1 MFKLPI
7 TTIALIIVCS
17 GSIIGPLGM
26 AGVNIAIP
34 NLAEDLQ
41 ASAKMIGWMPTLYLL
56 SSVIFMLPCGKIADN
71 YGRKRVYAF
80 GLGLNALASLMCAIA
95 SSIEWVLFWRFVQGA
110 AGAMIFGIGV
120 AIITS
125 ITPNNKRGM
134 ALGTSAACVYIG
146 LSAAP
151 AIGGWLTEIWG
162 WRAVFYS
169 QIPLVLLLLLA
180 IRLFLHG
187 EWKNDK
193 KSSFDWWGTALFSL
207 FAICLVLGLSDL
219 PTMTGWGLTLLSVIS
234 LGLFI
239 IHQSKSRRPL
249 IRVQMFSESRVF
261 SLSLSTSFL
270 MYASNFSLAFLL
282 SLYLQYIKG
291 LSPSHA
297 GQIVLLQAVS
307 MAIMAPLS
315 GKLSDK
321 IQPRIIAT
329 FGCIIV
335 MVSFFLLS
343 LLSMDSSITYISGS
357 LLLLGIGFG
366 LFSTPNN
373 NAIMGAVD
381 KNELGVASSSMNL
394 SRTIGNLFGMSLVNL
409 IVHYYLGDST
419 FSAQHSHA
427 LMSTISLAFNVSLGF
442 VILASCISAF
452 RGKA

>member
-1 MFKLPI
+1 MFKLPT
-7 TTIALIIVCS
+7 TTIALIIICS

-34 NLAEDLQ
+34 NLAEDLH
-41 ASAKMIGWMPTLYLL
+41 ANAKMIAWMPTLYLL
-56 SSVIFMLPCGKIADN
+56 SSVMFMLPCGKVADN

-80 GLGLNALASLMCAIA
+80 GLGLNAVASLMCALA
-95 SSIEWVLFWRFVQGA
+95 TSIEWVLFWRFIQGA

-125 ITPNNKRGM
+125 VTPDNKRGM

-151 AIGGWLTEIWG
+151 AVGGWLTEMWG

-169 QIPLVLLLLLA
+169 QIPLVLLLLAA
-180 IRLFLHG
+180 IKLFLHE

-193 KSSFDWWGTALFSL
+193 KSPFDWWGTVIFSL
-207 FAICLVLGLSDL
+207 FALFLVLGLSDL
-219 PTMTGWGLTLLSVIS
+219 PDIAGWLLTVLSIIC
-234 LGLFI
+234 LMLFI
-239 IHQSKSRRPL
+239 VHQSRSRRPL
-249 IRVQMFSESRVF
+249 IRVQMFLESRVF
-261 SLSLSTSFL
+261 SLSLTTSFL

-291 LSPSHA
+291 LSPTHA
-297 GQIVLLQAVS
+297 GQIILLQAVS
-307 MAIMAPLS
+307 MAIMAPLA
-315 GKLSDK
+315 GRLSDK
-321 IQPRIIAT
+321 VQPRLLAT
-329 FGCIIV
+329 LGCIIV
-335 MVSFFLLS
+335 LVGFFLLS
-343 LLSMDSSITYISGS
+343 RLSISSSTVYISGS

-381 KNELGVASSSMNL
+381 KSELGVASSSMNL
-394 SRTIGNLFGMSLVNL
+394 SRTIGNLFGMSLINL

-419 FSAQHSHA
+419 FSAQNGHA
-427 LMSTISLAFNVSLGF
+427 LMSTISLAFTVSLGF
-442 VILASCISAF
+442 VILASCISAL
-452 RGKA
+452 RGRA